1 MQENEKV
8 YCPECEDITEVSRR
22 EFMRFASIA
31 AAAGSV
37 AGAVTIPAV
46 ARAADAPAAA
56 KAETRNEKPAESL
69 IKELF
74 STMSD
79 EQKKELAL
87 PFDHGGNNPTR
98 LGMYN
103 APVQGK
109 TVKKYTKPQ
118 QDLILRI
125 VKAISSGEEG
135 FNRISRNGKWDSTGA
150 FENCGAI
157 IFGDANDKDKFSFV
171 FTGHHLTIRCDG
183 NTDSGEAFGGPMYYG
198 HSPNGYSPNN
208 VWFYQTKS
216 VISVYE
222 MLDGKQREKAELNGS
237 PGELAPSVRF
247 REQHPGLS
255 ISDLSADQKKLVET
269 VMRDVLSPYR
279 KEDADGVM
287 NIVKKNGGMEKIH
300 LAFYKDMGMNDNM
313 RWHFWRLE
321 GPNFVWNYRVL
332 PHVHTYVH
340 IAPVKA

>member
-8 YCPECEDITEVSRR
+8 YCPDCEDITRVSRR
-22 EFMRFASIA
+22 EFMRFASLA
-31 AAAGSV
+31 AA

-46 ARAADAPAAA
+46 ARAADAPAPAR
-56 KAETRNEKPAESL
+56 TEKPAEAL

-74 STMSD
+74 STMTD

-87 PFDHGGNNPTR
+87 PFDHTTKGLTR

-103 APVQGK
+103 GAVMGK

-118 QDLILRI
+118 QDLLLKI

-135 FNRISRNGKWDSTGA
+135 FDKISRNGKWDNSGS
-150 FENCGAI
+150 FDNCGAI
-157 IFGDANDKDKFSFV
+157 IFGNANDKDKFSFL
-171 FTGHHLTIRCDG
+171 FTGHHLTLRCDG
-183 NTDSGEAFGGPMYYG
+183 NSDTGEAFGGPMYYG

-222 MLDGKQREKAELNGS
+222 MLDGKQREKAELRGS
-237 PGELAPSVRF
+237 PGEDAPSVQF
-247 REQHPGLS
+247 REQHPGLTV
-255 ISDLSADQKKLVET
+255 SDLSADQKKLVET

-279 KEDADGVM
+279 KEDADNVM

-332 PHVHTYVH
+332 PHVHTFVH